1 MNQNALKKERDGFR
15 LKLVKTLEKENLL
28 ESQNG
33 ELTNYSMIGPSNGYL
48 LSRRTNCNVLRMLN
62 SRLRPVSM
70 ARLNLK
76 IA

>member
-33 ELTNYSMIGPSNGYL
+33 EL
-48 LSRRTNCNVLRMLN
+48 
-62 SRLRPVSM
+62 
-70 ARLNLK
+70 
-76 IA
+76 

>member
-1 MNQNALKKERDGFR
+1 MNQNALKKGLTGSRSNP
-15 LKLVKTLEKENLL
+15 VQALEKENLL

-70 ARLNLK
+70 ARLNL
-76 IA
+76 